1 MPSTLCRYDAALVAL
16 YGESYRTAIFA
27 SGTYTT
33 TPINPYS
40 LVMQEVC
47 DTQEV
52 CDMHAHVNSNPYS
65 LVRQELCHACAC

>member
-33 TPINPYS
+33 TPINP
-40 LVMQEVC
+40 
-47 DTQEV
+47 
-52 CDMHAHVNSNPYS
+52 DMHAHVNSNPYS